1 MLVVLKANWFVEGR
15 RIRCGVPPSQPVEV
29 ADRLRSRLPSSAR
42 VVEEGE
48 VAAVLTPSETQK
60 TFSGM
65 ARSLAGRKSL
75 VDYLGSNPEPKPEP
89 VEAVEPPKPTEPSS
103 PEPEVELE
111 QPEPDIKEVLKAAKA
126 VSGKRK

>member
-1 MLVVLKANWFVEGR
+1 M
-15 RIRCGVPPSQPVEV
+15 
-29 ADRLRSRLPSSAR
+29 
-42 VVEEGE
+42 
-48 VAAVLTPSETQK
+48 AAVLTPSETQK

-65 ARSLAGRKSL
+65 ARNLAGRKSL

-89 VEAVEPPKPTEPSS
+89 VEAVEPSKPTEPSS

-126 VSGKRK
+126 ASGKQRK